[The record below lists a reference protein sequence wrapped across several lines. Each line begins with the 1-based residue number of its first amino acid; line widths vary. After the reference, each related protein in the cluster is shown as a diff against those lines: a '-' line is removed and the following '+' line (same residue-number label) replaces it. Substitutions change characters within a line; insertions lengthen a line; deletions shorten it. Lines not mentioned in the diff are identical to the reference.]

1 MVLDGEDDGVLGG
14 DEGVLLDAL
23 HHVPE
28 LDLGGHRV
36 PVVDEGIPV
45 LSVPAV

>member
-1 MVLDGEDDGVLGG
+1 
-14 DEGVLLDAL
+14 VLLDAL
-23 HHVPE
+23 HHVTE